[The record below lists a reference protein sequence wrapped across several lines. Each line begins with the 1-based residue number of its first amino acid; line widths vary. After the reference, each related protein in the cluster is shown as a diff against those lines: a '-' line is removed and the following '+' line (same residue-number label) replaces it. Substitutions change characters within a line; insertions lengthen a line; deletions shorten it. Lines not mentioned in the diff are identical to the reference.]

1 MPLAPD
7 TLRWFAEATIT
18 VTPRDA
24 EPLTLPAAGLLPRPA
39 LPNAL
44 RPSAWIV
51 PAWDPFAEPAL
62 DADARQRA
70 ERQLLTSVGQA
81 ELASMPA
88 TLTGADGVVAPGVA
102 LLGVDRAR
110 ALRLGYKRGVWAVI
124 GLHAERAVVVFTGI
138 NSRQK
143 TPEE

>member
-7 TLRWFAEATIT
+7 TLRWYSTATIT
-18 VTPRDA
+18 VHPRDA
-24 EPLTLPAAGLLPRPA
+24 APLALPAAGVAARPPLPS
-39 LPNAL
+39 AL
-44 RPSAWIV
+44 RPGAWIV

-81 ELASMPA
+81 ELAAMPA
-88 TLTGADGVVAPGVA
+88 TLTGEDGLVAPAVA

-124 GLHAERAVVVFTGI
+124 GLGAAQAVVVFTGI
-138 NSRQK
+138 NSRQRP
-143 TPEE
+143 PEE

>member
-7 TLRWFAEATIT
+7 ALRWFAEATIM
-18 VTPRDA
+18 VFPRDA
-24 EPLTLPAAGLLPRPA
+24 EPLHLPAAGLLPRPP
-39 LPNAL
+39 LPSAL
-44 RPSAWIV
+44 RPGAWIV
-51 PAWDPFAEPAL
+51 PAWDPFADPAL

-70 ERQLLTSVGQA
+70 ERQLITSVGQA

-88 TLTGADGVVAPGVA
+88 TLTGADGLTEPGVA

-124 GLHAERAVVVFTGI
+124 GLGAERAFVVFTGI

-143 TPEE
+143 TPDE

>member
-18 VTPRDA
+18 VAPRDA
-24 EPLTLPAAGLLPRPA
+24 EPLLIPAAGLAPRPT
-39 LPNAL
+39 LPSAL
-44 RPSAWIV
+44 RPSVWIV

-62 DADARQRA
+62 DDDARQRA
-70 ERQLLTSVGQA
+70 ERQLNTSVGQA
-81 ELASMPA
+81 ALASMPA
-88 TLTGADGVVAPGVA
+88 TLTGADGLAVPGVA

-124 GLHAERAVVVFTGI
+124 GLGSERAVVVFTGI